1 VILHPNGSAPV
12 GFGLGLLEIGKPWGH
27 APGPVP
33 NEAEALDFLEFAYR
47 LGVRYFDCAASY
59 AVAER
64 RLGAFLKSLGSRERE
79 ELVVAT
85 KFGEHWDFER
95 GEPYVDHSYAAL
107 RASLER
113 SLELLGR
120 IDVLQVHKTTP
131 EVLLSD
137 DLSRAWEF
145 ARSCGISIF
154 GPSVSDLASARLA
167 CEAGRY
173 RMIQLPLNRQNPG
186 FLQSVSMAGAAG
198 LYVAVNRPFAMG
210 KMLYEGVAESA
221 REKRVAAFEFI
232 LRRLLSGVVLSGTK
246 SKAHLTENWDAFGEA
261 RGRLASPFPSDPAY

>member
-1 VILHPNGSAPV
+1 MILHPNGSATV
-12 GFGLGLLEIGKPWGH
+12 EFGLGLLEIGKPWGH
-27 APGPVP
+27 AQGLVP
-33 NEAEALDFLEFAYR
+33 SEAEALDFLEFAYR
-47 LGVRYFDCAASY
+47 SGVRYFDCAASY

-64 RLGAFLKSLGSRERE
+64 RLGAFLKSLGSQERE
-79 ELVVAT
+79 HLVVAT
-85 KFGEHWDFER
+85 KFGEHWDFEH
-95 GEPYVDHSYAAL
+95 GEPCLDHSYAAL

-131 EVLLSD
+131 ETLISD
-137 DLSRAWEF
+137 DLARAWEF

-167 CEAGRY
+167 CESGRY
-173 RMIQLPLNRQNPG
+173 RMIQLPLNREKPQ
-186 FLQSVSMAGAAG
+186 FLEAVSMAGAAG
-198 LYVAVNRPFAMG
+198 MYVAVNRPFAMG
-210 KMLYEGVAESA
+210 KMLYEGGVESA

-246 SKAHLTENWDAFGEA
+246 SKVHLAENWDAFAEA
-261 RGRLASPFPSDPAY
+261 RGRLASPLPSDPAY